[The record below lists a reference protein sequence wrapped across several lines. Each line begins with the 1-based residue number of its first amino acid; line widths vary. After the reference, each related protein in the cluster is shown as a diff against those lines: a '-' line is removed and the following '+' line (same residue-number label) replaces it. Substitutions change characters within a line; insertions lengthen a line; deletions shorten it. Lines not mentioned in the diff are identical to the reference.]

1 MDIETFHTRG
11 VHGIHQEL
19 FAVAI
24 MAVIARTLMALS
36 TELASDQEESAAE
49 LVFEEEEPAAA
60 TPASPTQSRCTKP
73 EPQFKNAIMALGQ
86 DVAMLVADDPL
97 RALEQF
103 IDLLEQIGKV
113 KYYRPKNPR
122 PSAPRVT
129 KRKINKWIKGR
140 ADRMN
145 VA

>member
-1 MDIETFHTRG
+1 M
-11 VHGIHQEL
+11 
-19 FAVAI
+19 AI

-36 TELASDQEESAAE
+36 MELASDEEDPASAA
-49 LVFEEEEPAAA
+49 
-60 TPASPTQSRCTKP
+60 PASSTRSRCTKP

-97 RALEQF
+97 PALER
-103 IDLLEQIGKV
+103 IAELRVQIGKV
-113 KYYRPKNPR
+113 RYYRPKNPR
-122 PSAPRVT
+122 PSQPRVT

-140 ADRMN
+140 TDRMI

>member
-1 MDIETFHTRG
+1 
-11 VHGIHQEL
+11 
-19 FAVAI
+19 VAI

-36 TELASDQEESAAE
+36 MELATDRDISTVTELASGEEN
-49 LVFEEEEPAAA
+49 EEEPAQAA
-60 TPASPTQSRCTKP
+60 PASSTKSRCPKP

-86 DVAMLVADDPL
+86 DVAMLAADDPL
-97 RALEQF
+97 RALEHF
-103 IDLLEQIGKV
+103 TELLEQIGKV
-113 KYYRPKNPR
+113 KYYRPKTPR